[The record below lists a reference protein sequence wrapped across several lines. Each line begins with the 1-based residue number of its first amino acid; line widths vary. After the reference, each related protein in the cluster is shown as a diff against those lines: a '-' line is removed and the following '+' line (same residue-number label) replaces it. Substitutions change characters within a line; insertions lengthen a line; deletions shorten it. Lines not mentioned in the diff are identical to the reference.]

1 MSKGKLKIHYF
12 RIAAAL
18 FLVGIIIYGIIFIIK
33 NFVFQDSQSTNNYI
47 NEILTTIET
56 SEYITEPETETE
68 PVSVYPSMSEN
79 ARLFPV
85 DFDAKCG
92 ILIDTESNEIIAY
105 KDYNKRMYP
114 ASLTKIMTMIVT
126 VENANSLSDTVP
138 ITYEM
143 VGPMYELDASLA
155 GFAVGETP
163 TVEQVLYGVILPS
176 GADAAIA
183 AATYIA
189 GSEDAFVK
197 MMNDKAEEIGLKNT
211 HFTNCVGFHDPNHYS
226 TAEDIAVLMKYA
238 LQNETCKKI
247 LSTYQYEI
255 PPTEFNPDGI
265 TLEST
270 VLGRMNGD
278 EMPGVVIKGG
288 KTGFTDEAG
297 QCLAT
302 FAEAN
307 GKTYIMVL
315 TGGTSRWNVVY
326 NTLSG
331 YSIMCVGGSAYVP
344 PEVPDYD

>member
-12 RIAAAL
+12 RIVAAL
-18 FLVGIIIYGIIFIIK
+18 FLVGIIIYGIIFIFK

-56 SEYITEPETETE
+56 SEYLTEPETVTE

-126 VENANSLSDTVP
+126 VEYANSLSDTVP

-143 VGPMYELDASLA
+143 VAPMYELDASLA

-163 TVEQVLYGVILPS
+163 TVEQVLYGIVLPS
-176 GADAAIA
+176 GADASIA

-189 GSEDAFVK
+189 GSEEAFVQ
-197 MMNDKAEEIGLKNT
+197 MMNDKAEKIGLKNT
-211 HFTNCVGFHDPNHYS
+211 HFTNCVGFHDTNHYS

-265 TLEST
+265 ILEST

-331 YSIMCVGGSAYVP
+331 YSIMCVGGNAYVP
-344 PEVPDYD
+344 PEVPNYD